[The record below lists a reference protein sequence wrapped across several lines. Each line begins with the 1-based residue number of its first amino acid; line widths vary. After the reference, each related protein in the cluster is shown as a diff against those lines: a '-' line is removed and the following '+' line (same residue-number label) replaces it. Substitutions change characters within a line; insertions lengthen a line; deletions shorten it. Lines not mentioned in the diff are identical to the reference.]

1 MCDATQLYV
10 HWHVG
15 IHVMLRITLRSDD
28 ATHDATLWRCY
39 TSRYGVLMLHMTLR
53 SDDATLDA
61 TLVWCYTP
69 VLSRNVSDP
78 TEHRNVLALH
88 YLNKNPGLNPVL
100 LALFGPVEKV
110 CRTFLHACRLSV
122 KFFQTH
128 RGNVKTNL
136 QTEHDNKEMEM
147 EHSNKKM
154 TIKMRLGSRR

>member
-1 MCDATQLYV
+1 MIFKTYIYIYIHIISYIPEGLGHLRWGRVGWGEVGWGGGWGNNV
-10 HWHVG
+10 HVH
-15 IHVMLRITLRSDD
+15 LKTCAL
-28 ATHDATLWRCY
+28 
-39 TSRYGVLMLHMTLR
+39 LMLHMTKGQLGR
-53 SDDATLDA
+53 HG
-61 TLVWCYTP
+61 
-69 VLSRNVSDP
+69 LSRNVSDP
-78 TEHRNVLALH
+78 IEHRHVLVVH

-110 CRTFLHACRLSV
+110 CKTFLHACRLSV